1 MAQDITLEK
10 LRALGRELER
20 ALPDPSPEE
29 VKHLALMAAC
39 VATEA
44 NLLPPPAP
52 ASESDEL
59 EEAIDLL
66 NAVVNTNHPSKKM
79 DGFLAQDQSLRVLLD
94 TLWSIRESALALAN
108 GDLSVKITGKGF
120 LAGALKTLQSHF
132 KHLTWQTQR
141 VAAGDFTQRVDF
153 MGEFAIAFNAMAE
166 RLASSVEALK
176 QKEAELTAKNQ
187 ELVKEIKN
195 RLRVEKDLR
204 ISEERYREMA
214 ITDHLTGLYNR
225 RHFYVLAENELKRAL
240 RRGHSLALIML
251 DLDHFKKIN
260 DNYGHDVGDK
270 VLAEVG
276 RVLTS
281 QVRSMD
287 ICARVGGEEFVLL
300 LPETKSTK
308 AVEVAERLRT
318 AMANTCVADCGKMV
332 NFTASLGVT
341 SLDSERDQREEAPKG
356 LLESIIKQADEA
368 LYASKKAGRNRVTAF

>member
-1 MAQDITLEK
+1 MAQDIILEK

-29 VKHLALMAAC
+29 VEHLALMAAC

-44 NLLPPPAP
+44 GLLPPPAP
-52 ASESDEL
+52 ASESEEL

-66 NAVVNTNHPSKKM
+66 NAVVNINHPSKKI
-79 DGFLAQDQSLRVLLD
+79 DGFLAQDQSLRALLD

-214 ITDHLTGLYNR
+214 IMDHLTGLYNR
-225 RHFYVLAENELKRAL
+225 RHFYVLAENELKRTL

-251 DLDHFKKIN
+251 DLDQFKKIN
-260 DNYGHDVGDK
+260 DHYGHDVGDK
-270 VLAEVG
+270 VLVEVG

-287 ICARVGGEEFVLL
+287 ICARLGGEEFVLL

-308 AVEVAERLRT
+308 AVEVAERVRT

-341 SLDSERDQREEAPKG
+341 SLDSERDQQEKAPKG
-356 LLESIIKQADEA
+356 LLESLIKQADEA

>member
-1 MAQDITLEK
+1 
-10 LRALGRELER
+10 
-20 ALPDPSPEE
+20 
-29 VKHLALMAAC
+29 MAAC

-44 NLLPPPAP
+44 GLLPPPAP
-52 ASESDEL
+52 ASESEEL

-66 NAVVNTNHPSKKM
+66 NAVVNINHPSKKI
-79 DGFLAQDQSLRVLLD
+79 DGFLAQDQSLRALLD

-214 ITDHLTGLYNR
+214 IMDHLTGLYNR
-225 RHFYVLAENELKRAL
+225 RHFYVLAENELKRTL

-251 DLDHFKKIN
+251 DLDQFKKIN
-260 DNYGHDVGDK
+260 DHYGHDVGDK
-270 VLAEVG
+270 VLVEVG

-287 ICARVGGEEFVLL
+287 ICARLGGEEFVLL

-308 AVEVAERLRT
+308 AVEVAERVRT

-341 SLDSERDQREEAPKG
+341 SLDSERDQQEKAPKG
-356 LLESIIKQADEA
+356 LLESLIKQADEA